1 MWKSLCLLPDCFLFL
16 SPVSQLGT
24 VSPVAHAQLEPVT
37 QEVHR
42 PQLAPFNVE
51 ERRLYAEP
59 LPNCWTPHLTAK
71 ENHISKTCIWTQ
83 IFFHGVNKK
92 LKPALTDSW
101 CFSPAMLYLVL
112 NGCIKLGHNYLQA
125 LSISWNYW
133 YYWIKTIFQVKWWS
147 SKLVRCHFL
156 SSLSVI

>member
-1 MWKSLCLLPDCFLFL
+1 MPSWNL
-16 SPVSQLGT
+16 SPRRCTGLSWLLSMSRSGGCTLSPSQIAELLT
-24 VSPVAHAQLEPVT
+24 LLLRKT
-37 QEVHR
+37 TCT
-42 PQLAPFNVE
+42 F
-51 ERRLYAEP
+51 RRKL
-59 LPNCWTPHLTAK
+59 
-71 ENHISKTCIWTQ
+71 ISKTCIWTQ

-156 SSLSVI
+156 SSLSVICFKLRVWELYTVFSQP